1 MNTSEDA
8 SKSRKLKTVIV
19 TVVAAIIILFVGI
32 WAISSALG
40 SGKKSNSDN
49 KTTEVAKT
57 EEKKEKTEVP
67 TGNETN
73 SPSTQ
78 YNPQPTETTTTTETA
93 PVVNNNMPS
102 TGPTETIFSA
112 LMLGVVAYL
121 VVLNINLVKENR

>member
-40 SGKKSNSDN
+40 SGKKSYGDN

-57 EEKKEKTEVP
+57 EEKKEQTNVP
-67 TGNETN
+67 TGNEEN